1 MIRDAQDH
9 DEQGHAEVEAFC
21 RDAWPRLVAGL
32 AAWCDSRAVAEELA
46 QETLVR
52 VWERWS
58 QVAEARDPDAWMW
71 RVAINLSRSSW
82 RRSTAERRALR
93 RAGGLRSRVP
103 DAPVAFDE
111 DLLAAV
117 RALPDRQRRA
127 VVLRHVVDL
136 PVSVVAEAMGCAEGT
151 VRALTHQGLDRLR
164 SSPALAGPRTE
175 EVAHDG

>member
-1 MIRDAQDH
+1 MTRDAQ
-9 DEQGHAEVEAFC
+9 GPTEVDVFC

-52 VWERWS
+52 VWERWA
-58 QVAEARDPDAWMW
+58 QLTEAQDPDAWMW
-71 RVAINLSRSSW
+71 RVAINLSRSS
-82 RRSTAERRALR
+82 RRRAMAERRALR
-93 RAGGLRSRVP
+93 RA
-103 DAPVAFDE
+103 DAVRARPPATPSTVDE
-111 DLLAAV
+111 ELLDAV
-117 RALPDRQRRA
+117 RALPERQRRA

-136 PVSVVAEAMGCAEGT
+136 PVAAVADVMGCAEGT